1 MDPLMSFRVDHN
13 DGLPVWLQIR
23 NRIAYLVTSGAY
35 CEGDK
40 LPTVRG
46 LAADLDIS
54 YNTVNRAYMDL
65 EREGYIASRRG
76 KGTFVTGSNIV
87 ANEAEYR
94 TIDTMADDLVH
105 AARNFGMDDGSIL
118 ALVQGKLC

>member
-35 CEGDK
+35 CEGYK

-94 TIDTMADDLVH
+94 TIDAMADDLVH

-118 ALVQGKLC
+118 ALVQGKLG

>member
-1 MDPLMSFRVDHN
+1 MSFRVDHN

-76 KGTFVTGSNIV
+76 KGTFVAGSNIV

-94 TIDTMADDLVH
+94 TIDAMADDLVH
-105 AARNFGMDDGSIL
+105 AARNFGMDDGSSL
-118 ALVQGKLC
+118 ALVQSKLR

>member
-87 ANEAEYR
+87 ANGAEYR
-94 TIDTMADDLVH
+94 TIDAMADDLVH

-118 ALVQGKLC
+118 ALVQGKLG